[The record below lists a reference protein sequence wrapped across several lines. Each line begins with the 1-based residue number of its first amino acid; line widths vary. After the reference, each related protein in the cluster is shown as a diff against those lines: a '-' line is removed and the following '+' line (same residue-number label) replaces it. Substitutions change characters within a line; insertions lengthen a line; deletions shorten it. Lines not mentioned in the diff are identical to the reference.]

1 MIKTSAGVG
10 RAHTTKSARR
20 YLMGPGPVHQPHS
33 DAIGEAHGKSV
44 AQVVL
49 RWLIQREVVAISK
62 SVRKDRIDENIDV
75 FDFELTQDEMS
86 AIATMDTGISLFFD
100 HRDPDQVGRLGT
112 ARLDI

>member
-1 MIKTSAGVG
+1 MIRTSAGVG
-10 RAHTTKSARR
+10 PAHTTRSARR
-20 YLMGPGPVHQPHS
+20 YLMDPDGAFFAGRSSRQVGCPGRAALADPT
-33 DAIGEAHGKSV
+33 
-44 AQVVL
+44 
-49 RWLIQREVVAISK
+49 EVVAISK
-62 SVRKDRIDENIDV
+62 SVCKDRIDENIDV